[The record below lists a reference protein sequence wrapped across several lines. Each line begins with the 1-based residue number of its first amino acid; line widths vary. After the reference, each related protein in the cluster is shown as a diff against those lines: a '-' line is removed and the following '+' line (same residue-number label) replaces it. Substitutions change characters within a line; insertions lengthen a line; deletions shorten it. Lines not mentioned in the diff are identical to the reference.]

1 MYGSD
6 IPEPFE
12 NFQQLREEYNV
23 HQQIVTN
30 LHEAGF
36 KKPTPIQMQA
46 VPVMLQVSCALFL
59 PTQDFRCT
67 CVLFTV

>member
-1 MYGSD
+1 MFQLRHIRRKHHIRVYGSD

-12 NFQQLREEYNV
+12 KFEQLREEYNM

-30 LHEAGF
+30 LYEAGF

-46 VPVMLQVSCALFL
+46 VPVMLQVS
-59 PTQDFRCT
+59 
-67 CVLFTV
+67 

>member
-1 MYGSD
+1 MRHIRRKHHIRVYGSD

-12 NFQQLREEYNV
+12 KFEELREEYNM

-30 LHEAGF
+30 LYVAGF

-46 VPVMLQVSCALFL
+46 VPVMLQVS
-59 PTQDFRCT
+59 
-67 CVLFTV
+67 